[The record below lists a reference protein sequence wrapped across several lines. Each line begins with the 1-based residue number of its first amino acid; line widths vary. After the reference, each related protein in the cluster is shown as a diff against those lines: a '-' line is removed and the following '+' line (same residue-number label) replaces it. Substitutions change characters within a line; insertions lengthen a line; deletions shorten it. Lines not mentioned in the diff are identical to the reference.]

1 MKMRLHQFLS
11 KCDEFSSKRD
21 IKEAIWGGEIQINDS
36 IMKDIKF
43 EFNPNTKV
51 VSYQGKV
58 LKLPIKNHY
67 FLVNKPS
74 GYICSRLN
82 RQEKELEK
90 IEIAMGISEKLSAY
104 EQVLETFLIHTNK
117 TDDELRIIAYL
128 RRAFEISDSE
138 HRAILRSLDRQLEEI
153 VHRNVRENIRYELKE
168 INKRLAE
175 VLDSVRIQK

>member
-1 MKMRLHQFLS
+1 MVEPSSDRRAVFRGVISLALHDGNLTFGEKRLITKLAMVLRLDDDEPKMIY
-11 KCDEFSSKRD
+11 DAVIE
-21 IKEAIWGGEIQINDS
+21 
-36 IMKDIKF
+36 
-43 EFNPNTKV
+43 
-51 VSYQGKV
+51 
-58 LKLPIKNHY
+58 
-67 FLVNKPS
+67 
-74 GYICSRLN
+74 
-82 RQEKELEK
+82 EKELDK

-153 VHRNVRENIRYELKE
+153 VHRNVKENIRYELKE

>member
-1 MKMRLHQFLS
+1 MVEPSSDRRAVFRGVISLALHDGNLTFGEKRLITKLAMVLRLDDDEPKMIY
-11 KCDEFSSKRD
+11 DAVIE
-21 IKEAIWGGEIQINDS
+21 
-36 IMKDIKF
+36 
-43 EFNPNTKV
+43 
-51 VSYQGKV
+51 
-58 LKLPIKNHY
+58 
-67 FLVNKPS
+67 
-74 GYICSRLN
+74 
-82 RQEKELEK
+82 EKELDK

>member
-1 MKMRLHQFLS
+1 MVEPSSDRRAVFRGVISLALHDGNLTFGEKRLITKLAMVLRLDD
-11 KCDEFSSKRD
+11 DE
-21 IKEAIWGGEIQINDS
+21 
-36 IMKDIKF
+36 
-43 EFNPNTKV
+43 P
-51 VSYQGKV
+51 
-58 LKLPIKNHY
+58 KLIY
-67 FLVNKPS
+67 DAV
-74 GYICSRLN
+74 IE
-82 RQEKELEK
+82 EKELDK

>member
-1 MKMRLHQFLS
+1 MVEPSSDRRAVFRGVISLALHDGNLTFGEKRLITKLAMVLRLDDDEPKMI
-11 KCDEFSSKRD
+11 DDAVIE
-21 IKEAIWGGEIQINDS
+21 
-36 IMKDIKF
+36 
-43 EFNPNTKV
+43 
-51 VSYQGKV
+51 
-58 LKLPIKNHY
+58 
-67 FLVNKPS
+67 
-74 GYICSRLN
+74 
-82 RQEKELEK
+82 EKELEK

>member
-1 MKMRLHQFLS
+1 MVEPSSDRRAVFRGVISLALHDGNLTFGEKRLITKLAMVLRLDDDEPKMIY
-11 KCDEFSSKRD
+11 DAVIE
-21 IKEAIWGGEIQINDS
+21 EE
-36 IMKDIKF
+36 
-43 EFNPNTKV
+43 
-51 VSYQGKV
+51 
-58 LKLPIKNHY
+58 
-67 FLVNKPS
+67 
-74 GYICSRLN
+74 
-82 RQEKELEK
+82 ELDK

>member
-1 MKMRLHQFLS
+1 MVEPSSDRRAVFRGVISLALHDGNLTFGEKRLITKLAMVLRLDDDEPKMIY
-11 KCDEFSSKRD
+11 DAVIE
-21 IKEAIWGGEIQINDS
+21 
-36 IMKDIKF
+36 
-43 EFNPNTKV
+43 
-51 VSYQGKV
+51 
-58 LKLPIKNHY
+58 
-67 FLVNKPS
+67 
-74 GYICSRLN
+74 
-82 RQEKELEK
+82 EKELDK
-90 IEIAMGISEKLSAY
+90 IEIDLGISEKLSAY

>member
-1 MKMRLHQFLS
+1 MVEPSSDRRAVFRGVISLALHDGNLTFGEKRLITKLAMVLRLDDDEPKMIY
-11 KCDEFSSKRD
+11 DAVIE
-21 IKEAIWGGEIQINDS
+21 
-36 IMKDIKF
+36 
-43 EFNPNTKV
+43 
-51 VSYQGKV
+51 
-58 LKLPIKNHY
+58 
-67 FLVNKPS
+67 
-74 GYICSRLN
+74 
-82 RQEKELEK
+82 EKELDK

-175 VLDSVRIQK
+175 VLDSVRIQKRVVLDDI

>member
-1 MKMRLHQFLS
+1 MVEPSSDRRAVFRGVISLALHDGNLTFGEKRLITKLAMVLRLDDDEPKMIY
-11 KCDEFSSKRD
+11 DAVIE
-21 IKEAIWGGEIQINDS
+21 
-36 IMKDIKF
+36 
-43 EFNPNTKV
+43 
-51 VSYQGKV
+51 
-58 LKLPIKNHY
+58 
-67 FLVNKPS
+67 
-74 GYICSRLN
+74 
-82 RQEKELEK
+82 EKELDK
-90 IEIAMGISEKLSAY
+90 IEIDMGISEKLSAY

>member
-1 MKMRLHQFLS
+1 MVEPSSDRRAVFRGVISLALHDGNLTFGEKRLITKLAMVLRLDDDEPKMIY
-11 KCDEFSSKRD
+11 DAVIE
-21 IKEAIWGGEIQINDS
+21 
-36 IMKDIKF
+36 
-43 EFNPNTKV
+43 
-51 VSYQGKV
+51 
-58 LKLPIKNHY
+58 
-67 FLVNKPS
+67 
-74 GYICSRLN
+74 
-82 RQEKELEK
+82 EKELEK

>member
-1 MKMRLHQFLS
+1 MVEPSSDRRAVFRGVISLALHDGNLTFGEKRLITKLAMVLRLDDDEPKMIY
-11 KCDEFSSKRD
+11 DAVIE
-21 IKEAIWGGEIQINDS
+21 
-36 IMKDIKF
+36 
-43 EFNPNTKV
+43 
-51 VSYQGKV
+51 
-58 LKLPIKNHY
+58 
-67 FLVNKPS
+67 
-74 GYICSRLN
+74 
-82 RQEKELEK
+82 EKELEK
-90 IEIAMGISEKLSAY
+90 IEIAMGISEKLSDY

>member
-1 MKMRLHQFLS
+1 MVEPSSDRRAVFRGVISLALHDGNLTFGEKRLITKLAMVLRLDDDEPKMIY
-11 KCDEFSSKRD
+11 DAVIE
-21 IKEAIWGGEIQINDS
+21 
-36 IMKDIKF
+36 
-43 EFNPNTKV
+43 
-51 VSYQGKV
+51 
-58 LKLPIKNHY
+58 
-67 FLVNKPS
+67 
-74 GYICSRLN
+74 
-82 RQEKELEK
+82 EKELEK
-90 IEIAMGISEKLSAY
+90 IESPMGISEKLSAY
-104 EQVLETFLIHTNK
+104 EQVLETVLIHTNK